1 MAKVLIGCPTSDYK
15 SYCLNEYLEGL
26 KSITYKEADFIIV
39 DNSKTDE
46 YLNKIK
52 ELTKDFKNLKL
63 IKDPKW
69 FEGAKDR
76 IINSRNLIREIVLK
90 ENYDYFLSLEQD
102 VIPPKNV
109 VERLLKHKKDIISGV
124 VFCDL
129 IINGALTYKPM
140 LWISAGKDEKGKEL
154 MRYLEPYEVEDE
166 KLMELRTTSLSC
178 LLISKEI
185 LNKIKFRYTVGFD
198 DVELCND
205 TKELGY
211 KIFVDTSVKC
221 KHLIKGMDWSKIKK

>member
-1 MAKVLIGCPTSDYK
+1 MKILIGCPTSEHK
-15 SYCLNEYLEGL
+15 AYCLNEYLEGL
-26 KSITYKEADFIIV
+26 KNLTYKNADFIIV

-52 ELTKDFKNLKL
+52 NLIKDFKNLRL
-63 IKDPKW
+63 IKDSEW

-76 IINSRNLIREIVLK
+76 IVHSRNLIRNIALK

-102 VIPPKNV
+102 VIPPKDV
-109 VERLLKHKKDIISGV
+109 VERLLKYKKDLISGV

-129 IINGALTYKPM
+129 IINGQLTYKPM
-140 LWISAGKDEKGKEL
+140 LWITAGKDFNRKEL

-166 KLMELRTTSLSC
+166 KLLELRSTSLSC
-178 LLISKEI
+178 LLISKKV
-185 LNKIKFRYTVGFD
+185 LNKIKFRYTTGFD

-205 TKELGY
+205 AIKEGF
-211 KIFVDTSVKC
+211 KIYVDTSIKC